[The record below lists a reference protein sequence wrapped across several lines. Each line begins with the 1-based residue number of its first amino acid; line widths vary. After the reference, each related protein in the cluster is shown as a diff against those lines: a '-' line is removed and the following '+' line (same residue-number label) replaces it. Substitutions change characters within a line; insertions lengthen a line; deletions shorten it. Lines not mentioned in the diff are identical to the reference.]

1 LPISL
6 SPYLPISLSP
16 HLPISLSPYP
26 SNLLFLNATRY
37 KRSLMVLVAAIGGNH
52 SSRLR
57 FYRLLNLSTD
67 GYIGG
72 SKVHKTL
79 HQGDMSPTA

>member
-1 LPISL
+1 MQLGISDRAL
-6 SPYLPISLSP
+6 
-16 HLPISLSPYP
+16 
-26 SNLLFLNATRY
+26 
-37 KRSLMVLVAAIGGNH
+37 VLVAAIGGNH

-67 GYIGG
+67 GYIGEC
-72 SKVHKTL
+72 KVHKTL